1 MDAISFENLRK
12 AILSGAQQSQPLH
25 CTENQPLAVPVH
37 TGQRTNVKSFLNLL
51 CTQYRGKAFFVFCEC
66 IQMITLCCTYPN
78 LNTYRKKKVG
88 NHKNLGNMTS
98 AA

>member
-37 TGQRTNVKSFLNLL
+37 TGSKNECKKLSNAVAYAIKWESFFCLL
-51 CTQYRGKAFFVFCEC
+51 
-66 IQMITLCCTYPN
+66 
-78 LNTYRKKKVG
+78 
-88 NHKNLGNMTS
+88 
-98 AA
+98 